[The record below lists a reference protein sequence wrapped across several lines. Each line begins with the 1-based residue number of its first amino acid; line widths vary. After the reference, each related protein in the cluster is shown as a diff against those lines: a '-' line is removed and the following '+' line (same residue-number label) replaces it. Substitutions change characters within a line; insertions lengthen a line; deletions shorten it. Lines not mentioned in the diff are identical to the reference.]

1 MTALMANGV
10 DAANDHLNNVADWD
24 DHELLDACIAN
35 DQTAWRELVR
45 RYDKSL
51 RGVIY
56 ATLEPY
62 REQLQS
68 DYRDDVMGA
77 FWLKAVDNDKRA
89 LRCFD
94 WNAGKALFKWFSFLV
109 AQCAIDYVRIELD
122 RPAFVPVE
130 DAHEVADGGGVL
142 STDRRPFRG
151 SLSARVRHANEKL
164 ALAEKNAERKARKKR
179 RAVKRSSVTRPK

>member
-1 MTALMANGV
+1 MTAAIETSLN
-10 DAANDHLNNVADWD
+10 AANDVFRSIKDWG

-35 DQTAWRELVR
+35 DQAAWRELVR

-51 RGVIY
+51 RGVVY
-56 ATLEPY
+56 ATLQPY
-62 REQLQS
+62 RKKLAS

-77 FWLKAVDNDKRA
+77 FWLKLVDNDKRA
-89 LRCFD
+89 IRCFD
-94 WNAGKALFKWFSFLV
+94 WNAGKALFNWFSFLV
-109 AQCAIDYVRIELD
+109 SQCAIDYVRIELD

-142 STDRRPFRG
+142 ATDQRPYRG
-151 SLSARVRHANEKL
+151 SLSARVRRANEQI

-179 RAVKRSSVTRPK
+179 RAVKRAARKRSK